1 MFVCVW
7 GCVALSMAISDN
19 VVSLSGSHNRWIGAV
34 RVKSIKICATAFI
47 KCAFT
52 IWMQLAPALQSEP
65 LIMQATTGTAYSLR
79 EGEFK
84 RSALSGEESKCSD
97 SVARVKYV
105 NFPI

>member
-1 MFVCVW
+1 
-7 GCVALSMAISDN
+7 
-19 VVSLSGSHNRWIGAV
+19 
-34 RVKSIKICATAFI
+34 
-47 KCAFT
+47 
-52 IWMQLAPALQSEP
+52 MQLAPALQSEP